1 MVTTVRWTRK
11 FMLKTHSYST
21 YGNRHTK
28 ECGRQSDQREN
39 YTCHVTLMTY
49 VGAHCN
55 CNYEMKFIAS
65 VLWECSLHKSG
76 NLNFRISL
84 PIQMAKIIYRKQ
96 DGYSSLLSSS
106 LLARLFVYF
115 YVSQWN
121 FFYKISIYALI
132 CFTCE
137 KTCWMCSSYYLLEMY
152 VFIDWVDGMDS
163 KLIYFLSQYS
173 KHSVNFIRHSFK
185 LLSPCP
191 CLRLYQEVFH
201 LMH

>member
-1 MVTTVRWTRK
+1 MNPKIHVKNPLIQHVWQPACQ
-11 FMLKTHSYST
+11 
-21 YGNRHTK
+21 

-55 CNYEMKFIAS
+55 CNYEIKFIAS
-65 VLWECSLHKSG
+65 VLWECSSHKSG
-76 NLNFRISL
+76 NLNFQMWIFVSL
-84 PIQMAKIIYRKQ
+84 CPFKWLKLYIENKMGTVHYCHLLYWL
-96 DGYSSLLSSS
+96 DYSCIFMYLNETFST
-106 LLARLFVYF
+106 R
-115 YVSQWN
+115 
-121 FFYKISIYALI
+121 SIYVLI

-137 KTCWMCSSYYLLEMY
+137 KTCWMCSSYYLLEIY

-191 CLRLYQEVFH
+191 CLRLYQKVFH

>member
-1 MVTTVRWTRK
+1 MLALTVIAIMKWNLSRR
-11 FMLKTHSYST
+11 F
-21 YGNRHTK
+21 YGNAVRTSPVK
-28 ECGRQSDQREN
+28 FEFSD
-39 YTCHVTLMTY
+39 V
-49 VGAHCN
+49 
-55 CNYEMKFIAS
+55 
-65 VLWECSLHKSG
+65 
-76 NLNFRISL
+76 NFRISL

-106 LLARLFVYF
+106 LLTRLFVYF

-137 KTCWMCSSYYLLEMY
+137 KTCWMCSSYYLLEIY

-191 CLRLYQEVFH
+191 CLRLYQKVFH